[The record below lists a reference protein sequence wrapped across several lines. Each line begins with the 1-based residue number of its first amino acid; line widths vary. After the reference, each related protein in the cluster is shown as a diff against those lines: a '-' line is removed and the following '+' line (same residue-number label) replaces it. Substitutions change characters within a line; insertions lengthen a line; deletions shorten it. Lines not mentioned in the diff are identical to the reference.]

1 MISGRHF
8 VMLAIA
14 RESGWG
20 LPGSW
25 AALAMLAN
33 AARVGRS
40 RGPGVPEQ
48 CSRTCQDPV
57 R

>member
-40 RGPGVPEQ
+40 REPGVPEQ
-48 CSRTCQDPV
+48 CSRTCQAS
-57 R
+57 